1 MANAKPVR
9 RMFGIQVREFLAV
22 VCLGVL
28 ACQLVPVSAEQADL
42 KQDELRSAEEGAT
55 VAIGAVKV
63 AETRVVQPKARTFR
77 TWATRL
83 KDMRELLPDPT
94 VAEKMLGDRL
104 ARLEAIVA
112 ERPAPAYRRV
122 FSWFKKAAALTEGHL
137 AEIKRERQVYMSLGE
152 CIRRALANN
161 YGIRFEGYFP
171 AIEVT
176 RIVESEARFDPQVF
190 FNFTEDKQ
198 DRPSSVPQ
206 LQGTFL
212 ETRSFN
218 GGLRTLLPTG
228 MQVEGRYSFVRSE
241 SDLAF
246 QTINP
251 SYTSNY
257 ALQLRQP
264 MLRGFGLDFN
274 RSQINVAR
282 NNHKISMERFSRQ
295 VQEILLEVERRYWE
309 LVQARREVPVQAELL
324 AQSEQTLEVV
334 EARLHLDTIPAATA
348 QTRARVARLEGDFVV
363 IKARLRDAEDRLKSI
378 LNDPELNLA
387 DDVEI
392 VPTDDP
398 SAGPIGAG
406 PTDVLAAV
414 QSALEY
420 RTELREARLAVA
432 NTGIGVGVAK
442 NQALP
447 QLDVSFQVNYS
458 GLGADADAAWDQLHG
473 SDFIDYVVMVEVEW
487 PIGNRGPRAA
497 LRRAR
502 LEQSQSLMAVK
513 RVTEEVIVDVDLT
526 AREVQT
532 SYDQI
537 EPSVTQALAS
547 ADQIWV
553 LNLRQERMDQTTLNT
568 SFAAEENLAVARRS
582 LLRALVGYNVAI
594 VNLERAK
601 GTLLEYNNV
610 VLSDGR

>member
-1 MANAKPVR
+1 M
-9 RMFGIQVREFLAV
+9 QVRELLAA
-22 VCLGVL
+22 VCLLVL
-28 ACQLVPVSAEQADL
+28 ACQLVPVSAEQVDL
-42 KQDELRSAEEGAT
+42 KQDELPSADEAAP
-55 VAIGAVKV
+55 VAIGPVKV
-63 AETRVVQPKARTFR
+63 AETRVVQPQARTFR

-94 VAEKMLGDRL
+94 VAQEMLRDRL

-112 ERPAPAYRRV
+112 DRPAPAYRRV
-122 FSWFKKAAALTEGHL
+122 FSWFEKAVALTEGHL
-137 AEIKRERQVYMSLGE
+137 AEIRRQRQVYMSLGE

-161 YGIRFEGYFP
+161 YGIRFEGYSP

-176 RIVESEARFDPQVF
+176 RIVEAEAQFDPHVF

-198 DRPSSVPQ
+198 DRPSSAPQ
-206 LQGTFL
+206 LQGTSA

-241 SDLAF
+241 SDLGF

-251 SYTSNY
+251 AYTNNY
-257 ALQLRQP
+257 VLQFRQP

-282 NNHKISMERFSRQ
+282 NNHKISMARFSRQ
-295 VQEILLEVERRYWE
+295 VQEILLEVESRYWE

-334 EARLHLDTIPAATA
+334 EARLYLDTIPAATA
-348 QTRARVARLEGDFVV
+348 QTRARVARLEGEFVV

-378 LNDPELNLA
+378 LNDPELTLA

-406 PTDVLAAV
+406 PTDVL
-414 QSALEY
+414 
-420 RTELREARLAVA
+420 REARLAVE
-432 NTGIGVGVAK
+432 NTAIGVGVAK

-458 GLGADADAAWDQLHG
+458 GLGSNPDAAWDQLHG
-473 SDFIDYVVMVEVEW
+473 SDFIDYLVMLEVEW

-497 LRRAR
+497 LR
-502 LEQSQSLMAVK
+502 LP
-513 RVTEEVIVDVDLT
+513 
-526 AREVQT
+526 
-532 SYDQI
+532 
-537 EPSVTQALAS
+537 PSVPRCARSWMLDWDAGPRS
-547 ADQIWV
+547 AAGS
-553 LNLRQERMDQTTLNT
+553 RR
-568 SFAAEENLAVARRS
+568 AVR
-582 LLRALVGYNVAI
+582 
-594 VNLERAK
+594 
-601 GTLLEYNNV
+601 
-610 VLSDGR
+610 